1 MGFESGSLSFHAF
14 YLSKPFEPGDVE
26 RFAARPLPPIKTL
39 AGDQP
44 LHGWAGPL
52 HALDGDLTEAHCW
65 RGDWLWLA
73 HVTARKA
80 VPPSFLRATL
90 LAELE
95 VERRARDVEILPRAA
110 KTEVRERVTEA
121 LLRDAQPTFASMEC
135 AVDLRNQRL
144 LASALNDASIQ
155 LLCPFFRETTGVM
168 PVLCC
173 PESAAYRL
181 RGVDANALEQL
192 PLTPNPDVQ
201 PSPDN
206 ALGAEF
212 LTWLFH
218 RWERESAVFDL
229 DGQRCGLMFEGPL
242 TVSSDDAPGCHETLL
257 RNGTPLDSPEFG
269 IALWN
274 GKRLRRAKLT
284 LTRGDW
290 VVTATVDAQDFA
302 FRSLKSSPP
311 RATPPPPPAPRP
323 MPSRACPPST
333 APAPSPPPTPPTPSA
348 SSRSTSASTAPP
360 STSTPSSTSTAN
372 SSPSAKT
379 PSPGAPPSPP
389 SASGSPTAPA
399 ASPDPRPSTPLLRPF
414 ARGAGL
420 C

>member
-121 LLRDAQPTFASMEC
+121 LLRDAQPAFASMEC
-135 AVDLRNQRL
+135 AIDLRNQRL

-218 RWERESAVFDL
+218 RWERESAVFEF

-302 FRSLKSSPP
+302 FRSLKIV
-311 RATPPPPPAPRP
+311 TPKGESAPGAEPDALQGMPSLNRPGAKPPADPADPKRKLEVDERLD
-323 MPSRACPPST
+323 RA
-333 APAPSPPPTPPTPSA
+333 AFYVDAFLHLYGEFLA
-348 SSRSTSASTAPP
+348 IRED
-360 STSTPSSTSTAN
+360 
-372 SSPSAKT
+372 
-379 PSPGAPPSPP
+379 
-389 SASGSPTAPA
+389 PA
-399 ASPDPRPSTPLLRPF
+399 AWRAALSPIRDWVAQR
-414 ARGAGL
+414 AAQQGEGD
-420 C
+420 